1 MSALPQADVPED
13 VLAALQAAGYTWQ
26 KLSDEALK
34 HFAGVLFA
42 RKVLTLEQAAR
53 LSGTSLWD
61 FIPFLSE
68 QGIPVADYDADE
80 IQREIESAH
89 ILAGSREANRGTSG

>member
-13 VLAALQAAGYTWQ
+13 VLAALQAAGYTRQ
-26 KLSDEALK
+26 RLSEEALK

-53 LSGTSLWD
+53 LAGIPLWD
-61 FIPFLSE
+61 FIPFLGE
-68 QGIPVADYDADE
+68 QGIPIADYDTDE
-80 IQREIESAH
+80 IVREIENARA
-89 ILAGSREANRGTSG
+89 LAK

>member
-13 VLAALQAAGYTWQ
+13 VLAALQAAGYTPQ
-26 KLSDEALK
+26 RISEEALK

-53 LSGTSLWD
+53 LSGLTLWD
-61 FIPFLSE
+61 FIPFLGE
-68 QGIPVADYDADE
+68 QGIPIADYDADE
-80 IQREIESAH
+80 IQRELETVRW
-89 ILAGSREANRGTSG
+89 LTSKSPE